1 MKTNDKIRLTKLNA
15 IQKPEMAL
23 ETGYEIEGYL
33 IDSVKVGSIVNVWRT
48 MRNGI
53 EVPGHFTS
61 TVVAK
66 IEGDKIYTQ
75 NSIWQIEVIEK
86 AKHDYKLGDIKF
98 L

>member
-1 MKTNDKIRLTKLNA
+1 MKANDKIRLTKLNA

-33 IDSVKVGSIVNVWRT
+33 IEPVVVGEIINVWRT

-53 EVPGHFTS
+53 EIPGHFTS
-61 TVVAK
+61 TEVVK
-66 IEGDKIYTQ
+66 IEGNKIYTQ
-75 NSIWQIEVIEK
+75 NSVWQIEIIKK